1 MKKIIILPCL
11 LLLFNFIA
19 SAQVIPPGLGSTK
32 AASWLAVGIQQDLD
46 TAARGW
52 SSTTYVGVAR
62 MSSPDTHNMF
72 EKQGVF
78 IFNQEFK
85 HDFHED
91 WEYSLAFSYRRQN
104 EYEDEPPY
112 EKEDPGL
119 KQEFRLYG
127 RFSRIFKI
135 SSVEI
140 TPTFRQEYQKY
151 YTPDFHIHSEKTRL
165 RSRFRIK
172 VAVPLTSDK
181 KHKLSLYSEQLFSTS
196 LRRDSKE
203 WTPFEYKDSRFSLYY
218 SLSPETIPWTI
229 NLGYMNNLVGR
240 KNASSSHYLGL
251 DFIWKNPFSR

>member
-1 MKKIIILPCL
+1 MKNIFLLLCL
-11 LLLFNFIA
+11 LFFTGFLA
-19 SAQVIPPGLGSTK
+19 RSQVIPPGLGSTK
-32 AASWLAVGIQQDLD
+32 MASWLAVGIQQDLD

-52 SSTTYVGVAR
+52 SSSTYVGVAR
-62 MSSPDTHNMF
+62 MSSPDTYHLL

-78 IFNQEFK
+78 VLNQEFK

-104 EYEDEPPY
+104 EYDDHPPF

-127 RFSRIFKI
+127 RFSRIFKV

-151 YTPDFHIHSEKTRL
+151 FTPDFEVHDEKTRL

-172 VAVPLTSDK
+172 VAFPLTADK
-181 KHKLSLYSEQLFSTS
+181 KHKLSFYSEQLFSTS
-196 LRRDSKE
+196 LQKESRE
-203 WTPFEYKDSRFSLYY
+203 WTPFAYKDSRFSLYY

-240 KNASSSHYLGL
+240 KNVSSGHYLGL